1 MNSTIIRHSKED
13 AKGCKKY
20 FGSDYAMYRSYCA
33 QFRTAKLQEKGSNKC
48 INIRI
53 LPVSFEQY
61 KQL

>member
-1 MNSTIIRHSKED
+1 MNSTLIRHSKEA
-13 AKGCKKY
+13 AKECKKY

-33 QFRTAKLQEKGSNKC
+33 QFRTATLQEKCSNKC